1 MILWRVVAWI
11 LVIFGLFFYCYNLVA
26 DDDGL
31 EKEKRARVQ
40 TLYDYGLKY
49 YHEKGSKYQGCY
61 LLRQAV
67 KEARYLKDD
76 KETLNKIYPV
86 YESTCKSTAND

>member
-1 MILWRVVAWI
+1 MRLGIIALALILLLA
-11 LVIFGLFFYCYNLVA
+11 YCFALMA
-26 DDDGL
+26 DDGL
-31 EKEKRARVQ
+31 QREKMEKVQ

-67 KEARYLKDD
+67 KEARFLNDNM
-76 KETLNKIYPV
+76 ETHNTIYPV
-86 YESTCKSTAND
+86 YEATCKSAGN